1 MTFQEFL
8 RQVAVD
14 VDERLGKILPPAD
27 APPARLHG
35 AMRYSIFAGGKR
47 VRPGLVVLAGETFG
61 ASREK
66 LLSGAA
72 AMEMIHTFSLIH
84 DDLPA
89 LDNDDLRRG
98 RPTLH
103 CQYNEALAILAGDG
117 LFSLALL
124 CLSRE
129 PAAVSAQIR
138 AQAVEIASSAVDE
151 MIAGQVLDIEAEND
165 WPQDPAAA
173 ILELHRL
180 KTGALLTASLR
191 LGGVYGGASKDEDDL
206 LRRLGDRLGL
216 LFQIGDDILDVE
228 GDTDVLG
235 KTAGKDAEARK
246 LTYPG
251 LFGLEESRRRLDVVL
266 KETLELA
273 EGMVAYRELFVSLV
287 RFLSERDR

>member
-72 AMEMIHTFSLIH
+72 AMEMVHTFSLIH

-103 CQYNEALAILAGDG
+103 CQYNDALAILAGDG

-129 PAAVSAQIR
+129 PAAVSAQMR

-191 LGGVYGGASKDEDDL
+191 LGGVYGGASEDEDDL

-246 LTYPG
+246 LTYPS

>member
-287 RFLSERDR
+287 RFLTERDR

>member
-103 CQYNEALAILAGDG
+103 CQYNDALAILAGDG

-129 PAAVSAQIR
+129 PAAVSAQMR

-191 LGGVYGGASKDEDDL
+191 LGGVYGGASEDEDDL

-246 LTYPG
+246 LTYPS